1 MKRTFGRVT
10 GSAARSDAAVRSYPA
25 VRSEA
30 VATFRTAAQRD
41 FMSDMVFARPLSYR
55 WFTSRATLSQETV
68 P

>member
-30 VATFRTAAQRD
+30 VATFRTAAQRA
-41 FMSDMVFARPLSYR
+41 S
-55 WFTSRATLSQETV
+55 
-68 P
+68 